1 MSQMREEVE
10 LEKSTRRLREKFH
23 GLVEIDKAVLLM
35 RRYGNNHRMVA
46 MCVALM
52 ADNDR
57 ELDEED
63 KSALNNDPV
72 AKNVII
78 KLKADEKQ
86 QKEKPAKSSGSSG
99 ARPSAQAQ
107 GKEKEK
113 PDDNDKDIT
122 ELGDRLRVL
131 PLTEENKRMFDLAQA
146 NQIPS
151 VLHQFACESCDRD
164 WWRRVPQRK
173 RVSRCHRCKKKY
185 DPVPADKMWGIA
197 EFNCPNCARAFKGF
211 GRMDGR
217 SPCYSCRSA
226 IFPSKILPPRRRV
239 MIPGPRQRN
248 QHSCLAE
255 DCYNRME
262 PHVPGTECVHPHSR
276 QKNRKPRVVFP
287 SPAHISSGSTVN
299 TCLSQGSLIES
310 IDQLILDDIE
320 EESDE
325 DSDSSS

>member
-1 MSQMREEVE
+1 MSRKLEEVE
-10 LEKSTRRLREKFH
+10 LEKSVRRLREKLH

-35 RRYGNNHRMVA
+35 RRYENDHRMVA

-52 ADNDR
+52 ADNDDG

-72 AKNVII
+72 AKNVVM

-86 QKEKPAKSSGSSG
+86 QEEKPTKSSGSRG
-99 ARPSAQAQ
+99 ASQSAQASA
-107 GKEKEK
+107 KKK
-113 PDDNDKDIT
+113 PNGDTDIA
-122 ELGDRLRVL
+122 ELGARLRVL
-131 PLTEENKRMFDLAQA
+131 PLTEDNKRMFDQAQA

-151 VLHQFACESCDRD
+151 VIHQFACESCDRD
-164 WWRRVPQRK
+164 WWRYVPQRK

-185 DPVPADKMWGIA
+185 DPVPANKMWGYA
-197 EFNCPNCARAFKGF
+197 EFNCPNCLRTFKGF

-217 SPCYSCRSA
+217 SPCFGCRSA
-226 IFPSKILPPRRRV
+226 IFPTKILPPRKRR
-239 MIPGPRQRN
+239 MMPGPRNRN

-255 DCYNRME
+255 DCFNRME

-276 QKNRKPRVVFP
+276 QKNRKPRVVYP

-310 IDQLILDDIE
+310 INELILDDIE

-325 DSDSSS
+325 DSDSST

>member
-1 MSQMREEVE
+1 MSRMHEEVE
-10 LEKSTRRLREKFH
+10 LEKSVRRLRERFH
-23 GLVEIDKAVLLM
+23 GLVEIDMAVLLM

-52 ADNDR
+52 ADNER

-63 KSALNNDPV
+63 MSALNNDPV
-72 AKNVII
+72 AKNVVM

-86 QKEKPAKSSGSSG
+86 QEEKPAKSSGSSG
-99 ARPSAQAQ
+99 ASQSAQAPA
-107 GKEKEK
+107 KKK
-113 PDDNDKDIT
+113 PNDDTDIA
-122 ELGDRLRVL
+122 ELGARLRVL
-131 PLTEENKRMFDLAQA
+131 PLTEENKRMFDQAQA
-146 NQIPS
+146 NQMPS
-151 VLHQFACESCDRD
+151 VIHQFACESCDRD

-185 DPVPADKMWGIA
+185 DPVPANKMWGIA
-197 EFNCPNCARAFKGF
+197 EFNCPNCLRTFKGF

-217 SPCYSCRSA
+217 SPCYGCRSA
-226 IFPSKILPPRRRV
+226 IFPTKIIPPKKRS
-239 MIPGPRQRN
+239 MMPGPRRQN

-276 QKNRKPRVVFP
+276 QKNRKPRVVYP

-310 IDQLILDDIE
+310 INELILDDIE

-325 DSDSSS
+325 DSDSST